1 MGRTNERGAGRKPM
15 LTQENVAEIKRRKDQ
30 GETLT
35 ALAKEYGIS
44 RQTLS
49 GYLNRKDLKTEQI
62 CNTIRK
68 WAELNHRFR
77 GVNTVDYTMR
87 MDFMCEDECC
97 TMILVDFKN
106 ERIEVVNTTDEL
118 IHRAFG
124 IKAKPTWED
133 FMEFLESRCFPRTR
147 DHLRLVLKDLGL
159 DFYDPLAIVEKT
171 KGRMAED
178 FQWLKITYLDPAA
191 RERG

>member
-35 ALAKEYGIS
+35 ALAKEYGVS

-106 ERIEVVNTTDEL
+106 ARIEVVNTTDEL

>member
-1 MGRTNERGAGRKPM
+1 MGNMNERGAGRKQA
-15 LTQENVAEIKRRKDQ
+15 LTEAEIAQIRARRDA

-35 ALAKEYGIS
+35 TLAQEYGVS

-49 GYLNRKDLKTEQI
+49 GYLNRKDGEMERI
-62 CNTIRK
+62 CRTYRK

-77 GVNTVDYTMR
+77 GVETQDYMMR
-87 MDFMCEDECC
+87 MDFMCNEECC
-97 TMILVDFKN
+97 TQILVDFRR
-106 ERIEVVNTTDEL
+106 ERIEIVNTTDDI

-147 DHLRLVLKDLGL
+147 DQLRVVLKDLEL

-178 FQWLKITYLDPAA
+178 FQWLQITYFEPKDK
-191 RERG
+191 